1 MCVSLKEKKF
11 SRPGKL
17 SAHLLLPAILIMTL
31 CVCAVGTIQAQED
44 LPDADK
50 KGFVGIEV
58 VNSVSPKGVK
68 VVKVLSDSP
77 AQHAGIKPGNVIV
90 KINKSVITSS
100 ANFYRA
106 ASNLSPGSFIDVGV
120 IQNNL
125 KVTRGLQVGYPPG
138 SKQAEPAFKGNKKQ
152 VFGYMESTTT
162 DQPERKQSGGASSL
176 TIIDLT
182 VSQKM
187 VAPGADFEIAMN
199 FFAENVKEKADNVRI
214 SMIYTMKKK
223 GGVLIAA
230 KPETL
235 TLPNGMP
242 VSITRTCRAKKEP
255 GSYEILI
262 TLEMAGIRAEE
273 SVGFTVR

>member
-1 MCVSLKEKKF
+1 MCVSLKEKK
-11 SRPGKL
+11 SPRPGKL

-68 VVKVLSDSP
+68 VVKVLPESP

-106 ASNLSPGSFIDVGV
+106 TSNLSPGSFIDVGV

-138 SKQAEPAFKGNKKQ
+138 SKQAVPAFKGNKKQ
-152 VFGYMESTTT
+152 VFGYMESTTA
-162 DQPERKQSGGASSL
+162 DQPEKKKSGGASSL

-182 VSQKM
+182 VSQNM

-199 FFAENVKEKADNVRI
+199 LFAENVKEKVDNVKI

-230 KPETL
+230 KPQTL

-262 TLEMAGIRAEE
+262 TLEMAGIRAEK